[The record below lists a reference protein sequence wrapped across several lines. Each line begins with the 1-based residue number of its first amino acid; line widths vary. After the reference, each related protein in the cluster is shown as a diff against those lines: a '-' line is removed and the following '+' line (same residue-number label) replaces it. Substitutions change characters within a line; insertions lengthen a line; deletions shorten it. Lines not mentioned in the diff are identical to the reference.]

1 MATKIRLQRH
11 GKKGKPFFHLVAA
24 DSRAKRDG
32 KFIEKLGIYNP
43 TANPAIIDIDF
54 DNTLKWVQTGAEMTN
69 TARAILSYKGV
80 LYKNHL
86 LNGVLKGALTAEQ
99 VEERFAKWISDKES
113 KIQNKKDGLAKNA
126 VAEKIAKQKAEEVAN
141 AAKAAEVA
149 AKNVAELEEVI
160 TEEPEA
166 VAEESISEE
175 SAEEAPVAESAEEAP
190 VAESTEEAPVAESTE
205 EAPVAESTEEA
216 PVAESTEEAPVAE
229 PTEETPAAESTEEES
244 AE

>member
-32 KFIEKLGIYNP
+32 KFIEKLGTYNP

-54 DNTLKWVQTGAEMTN
+54 ENTLKWVQTGAEMTN

-86 LNGVLKGALTAEQ
+86 LNGVKKGALTAEQ
-99 VEERFAKWISDKES
+99 VEERFAKWISDKDS
-113 KIQNKKDGLAKNA
+113 KIQNKKDGLAKNVA
-126 VAEKIAKQKAEEVAN
+126 AEKIAKQKAEEEAN

-149 AKNVAELEEVI
+149 AKNAPEV
-160 TEEPEA
+160 EEPT
-166 VAEESISEE
+166 VEETQVEE
-175 SAEEAPVAESAEEAP
+175 HSAEETNVEE
-190 VAESTEEAPVAESTE
+190 TT
-205 EAPVAESTEEA
+205 
-216 PVAESTEEAPVAE
+216 
-229 PTEETPAAESTEEES
+229 TEETPESETSEESPSAESTEEES

>member
-32 KFIEKLGIYNP
+32 KFIEKLGTYNP

-54 DNTLKWVQTGAEMTN
+54 ENTLKWVQTGAEMTN

-86 LNGVLKGALTAEQ
+86 LNGVKKGALTVDQ
-99 VEERFAKWISDKES
+99 VEERFAKWISDKDS
-113 KIQNKKDGLAKNA
+113 KIQNKKEGLAKNA
-126 VAEKIAKQKAEEVAN
+126 AAEKIAKQKAEEEAN
-141 AAKAAEVA
+141 ALKAAEVA
-149 AKNVAELEEVI
+149 AKNAPEV
-160 TEEPEA
+160 
-166 VAEESISEE
+166 EE
-175 SAEEAPVAESAEEAP
+175 SATEDSQIDEQAETEDLSSEASSP
-190 VAESTEEAPVAESTE
+190 
-205 EAPVAESTEEA
+205 
-216 PVAESTEEAPVAE
+216 
-229 PTEETPAAESTEEES
+229 EETPAVETSEETPTVEATEESTEEES

>member
-32 KFIEKLGIYNP
+32 KFIEKLGTYNP

-54 DNTLKWVQTGAEMTN
+54 ENTLKWVQTGAEMTN

-86 LNGVLKGALTAEQ
+86 LNGVNKGALTAEQ
-99 VEERFAKWISDKES
+99 VEERFTKWVADKES

-126 VAEKIAKQKAEEVAN
+126 AAEKIAKQKAEEEAN

-149 AKNVAELEEVI
+149 AKNAPEVEEPTVEETQVLEQSAEETISEETNAEEAT
-160 TEEPEA
+160 TEEASEPEA
-166 VAEESISEE
+166 SED
-175 SAEEAPVAESAEEAP
+175 S
-190 VAESTEEAPVAESTE
+190 
-205 EAPVAESTEEA
+205 
-216 PVAESTEEAPVAE
+216 
-229 PTEETPAAESTEEES
+229 PAAESTEES